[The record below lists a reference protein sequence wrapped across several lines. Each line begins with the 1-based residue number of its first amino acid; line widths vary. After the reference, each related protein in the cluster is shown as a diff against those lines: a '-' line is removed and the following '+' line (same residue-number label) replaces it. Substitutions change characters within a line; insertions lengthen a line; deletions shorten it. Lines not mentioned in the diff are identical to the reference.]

1 MREQLLA
8 YALRYEGSWPQI
20 AAAIRNA
27 EPWQPVSYDG
37 RYVTVTDADYPARF
51 RQLRY
56 PPWVIFYAGNSDLWK
71 QAGIAVIGAR
81 STSAQGRECCRDI
94 TSILKEKYVIISG
107 LAKGIDAIA
116 HKEALDARTLAV
128 IGCGIDVVYPRE
140 NAALYRSIKE
150 RQLIISEYPSHA
162 KPFASHFP
170 WRNRL
175 IAALADAVVVIEAKE
190 RSGTMHTVNEA
201 LELSRPIYC
210 AARSYLEKDYLG
222 NALLLS
228 QGAQPLWTREDVKE
242 L

>member
-37 RYVTVTDADYPARF
+37 RYVTITDADYPARF

-116 HKEALDARTLAV
+116 HKEALDARTVAV
-128 IGCGIDVVYPRE
+128 IGCGIDVVYPR
-140 NAALYRSIKE
+140 
-150 RQLIISEYPSHA
+150 EYPSHA

-201 LELSRPIYC
+201 LELSRPVYC

>member
-37 RYVTVTDADYPARF
+37 RYVTITDADYPARF

-116 HKEALDARTLAV
+116 HKEALDARTVAV

-140 NAALYRSIKE
+140 NAALY
-150 RQLIISEYPSHA
+150 PA
-162 KPFASHFP
+162 P
-170 WRNRL
+170 
-175 IAALADAVVVIEAKE
+175 
-190 RSGTMHTVNEA
+190 G
-201 LELSRPIYC
+201 
-210 AARSYLEKDYLG
+210 
-222 NALLLS
+222 
-228 QGAQPLWTREDVKE
+228 
-242 L
+242 